1 MTFDEIF
8 DEAGIDRSRN
18 GSYSF
23 HDLREVVS
31 AMNRRFQPLLDA
43 AKEVLGNA
51 LDGESFGPDE
61 SCIDP
66 NAGIDFPR
74 DEDGDLWYHDF
85 WELKQAI
92 AKAEGGA
99 E

>member
-8 DEAGIDRSRN
+8 DEAAIDRSRN

-23 HDLREVVS
+23 YDLREVVS

-43 AKEVLGNA
+43 SKAFVRNIEEMPDDTEKCRHLRLA
-51 LDGESFGPDE
+51 LNCRSGEQLVE
-61 SCIDP
+61 AI
-66 NAGIDFPR
+66 
-74 DEDGDLWYHDF
+74 YH
-85 WELKQAI
+85 
-92 AKAEGGA
+92 AEGRTD